1 MYNEQELLN
10 RIRQLENEL
19 KETKDHL
26 KKYTSPNRYKNYY
39 EKHRE
44 KILEKHKNL
53 PTTDKEKRKET
64 NKRAYLKR
72 KSVSDN
78 TEKKEH
84 V

>member
-10 RIRQLENEL
+10 RITQLENEL

-44 KILEKHKNL
+44 KIL
-53 PTTDKEKRKET
+53 
-64 NKRAYLKR
+64 
-72 KSVSDN
+72 
-78 TEKKEH
+78 
-84 V
+84 